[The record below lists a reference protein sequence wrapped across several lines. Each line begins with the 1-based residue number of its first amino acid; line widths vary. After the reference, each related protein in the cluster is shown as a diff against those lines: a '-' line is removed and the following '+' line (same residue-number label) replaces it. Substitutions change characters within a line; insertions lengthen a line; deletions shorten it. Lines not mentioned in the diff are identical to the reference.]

1 MDEMT
6 DAEFLKHLADWQDDE
21 NRRSES
27 VGMLLNIPLTE
38 RLRRIADRL
47 EPPWV
52 SVDELPDHPSGQA
65 VLTRG
70 SHDEPITAYYV
81 NKRWYSY
88 EDDEWLT
95 GITHWMIIPP
105 IEKQK

>member
-27 VGMLLNIPLTE
+27 VGLLLNIPLTE

-47 EPPWV
+47 ESPWV
-52 SVDELPDHPSGQA
+52 SVDERLPEKD
-65 VLTRG
+65 VEWILTKDG
-70 SHDEPITAYYV
+70 DGHLDTDFGNEGVGLWP
-81 NKRWYSY
+81 NW
-88 EDDEWLT
+88 E
-95 GITHWMIIPP
+95 ITHWMIIPP
-105 IEKQK
+105 IYKGD